1 MTRNNCCAA
10 AAKIDGPRR
19 QRANMPAWVFLHAGM
34 AMIVVV
40 MGVSGCG
47 KSTVGQKIAERLGCA
62 FRDGDEFH
70 SDANRAKMHA
80 GIPLDDDDRKP
91 WLEAIRAYMDEVTS
105 SGRSLVVACSAL
117 KKRYRDV
124 LRGPDGNAE
133 FVYLKGDFELLQSR
147 LAARK
152 DHFFNPKLLL
162 SQFEALEE
170 PADAVI
176 VDIALAP
183 DAIVDQA
190 VEQLR
195 ARAAH
200 RPAA

>member
-1 MTRNNCCAA
+1 
-10 AAKIDGPRR
+10 
-19 QRANMPAWVFLHAGM
+19 
-34 AMIVVV
+34 MIVVV

-80 GIPLDDDDRKP
+80 GIPLGDDDRKP
-91 WLEAIRAYMDEVTS
+91 WLESIRAYMDEMTS
-105 SGRSLVVACSAL
+105 GGRSLVVACSAL
-117 KKRYRDV
+117 KQRYRDV
-124 LRGPDGNAE
+124 LSGPAGNTE

-147 LAARK
+147 LSARK
-152 DHFFNPKLLL
+152 DHFFNPNLLR
-162 SQFEALEE
+162 SQFDALEE
-170 PADAVI
+170 PVDAI
-176 VDIALAP
+176 VVSIALAP
-183 DAIVDQA
+183 EAIVDEA
-190 VEQLR
+190 VTQLQ

>member
-1 MTRNNCCAA
+1 
-10 AAKIDGPRR
+10 
-19 QRANMPAWVFLHAGM
+19 
-34 AMIVVV
+34 MIVVV

-80 GIPLDDDDRKP
+80 GIPLNDDDRKP
-91 WLEAIRAYMDEVTS
+91 WLESIRAYMDETTS
-105 SGRSLVVACSAL
+105 GGRSLVVACSAL
-117 KKRYRDV
+117 KQRYRDV
-124 LRGPDGNAE
+124 LRGNAGNGSHTE
-133 FVYLKGDFELLQSR
+133 FVYLKGSFDLLQSR

-152 DHFFNPKLLL
+152 DHFFNPNLLR
-162 SQFEALEE
+162 SQFDALEE
-170 PADAVI
+170 PTDAVV
-176 VDIALAP
+176 VDIALPP
-183 DAIVDQA
+183 DAIVDEA
-190 VEQLR
+190 VKQLQ

>member
-1 MTRNNCCAA
+1 
-10 AAKIDGPRR
+10 
-19 QRANMPAWVFLHAGM
+19 
-34 AMIVVV
+34 MIVVV

-80 GIPLDDDDRKP
+80 GIPLNDDDRKP
-91 WLEAIRAYMDEVTS
+91 WLESIRTYMDEMTS
-105 SGRSLVVACSAL
+105 DGRSLVVACSAL
-117 KKRYRDV
+117 KQRYRDV
-124 LRGPDGNAE
+124 LRGSAGNTE

-147 LAARK
+147 LSARK
-152 DHFFNPKLLL
+152 DHFFNPNLLR
-162 SQFEALEE
+162 SQFDALEE
-170 PADAVI
+170 PADAI
-176 VDIALAP
+176 VVSIALAP
-183 DAIVDQA
+183 QAIVDEA
-190 VEQLR
+190 VTQLQ